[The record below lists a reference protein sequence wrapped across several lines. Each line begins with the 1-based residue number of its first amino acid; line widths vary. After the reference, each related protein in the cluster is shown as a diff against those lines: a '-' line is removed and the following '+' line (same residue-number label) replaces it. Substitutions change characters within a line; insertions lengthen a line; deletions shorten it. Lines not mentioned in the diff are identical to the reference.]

1 MSNLISPNRNMQGI
15 SKIEDKRSNGSGTSQ
30 KIYSNCVSTHDD
42 VCFLDHAEDFHK
54 FWSK

>member
-42 VCFLDHAEDFHK
+42 VCFLDHAEDFHRDQD
-54 FWSK
+54 